1 MNNLFFANNENENR
15 CLKQHCPPPP
25 PPKPPKPP
33 CTPPNPP
40 PPPKPKPDS
49 KKPKKKKVDF
59 KTLKK
64 NTCKS
69 LNEVEYFLNNFQKFT
84 NCIKLYKI
92 LK

>member
-1 MNNLFFANNENENR
+1 MNNLFFANNETRYLEQ
-15 CLKQHCPPPP
+15 KCPPPQ
-25 PPKPPKPP
+25 KPP
-33 CTPPNPP
+33 CTPP
-40 PPPKPKPDS
+40 KPGP
-49 KKPKKKKVDF
+49 KKPKKKKIDF
-59 KTLKK
+59 KTLKN

>member
-1 MNNLFFANNENENR
+1 MNNLFFANNENRYLEQK
-15 CLKQHCPPPP
+15 CPPPQKPACTPPKPPPP
-25 PPKPPKPP
+25 PPKRPKPP
-33 CTPPNPP
+33 KAEPQ
-40 PPPKPKPDS
+40 
-49 KKPKKKKVDF
+49 KPKKKKVDF
-59 KTLKK
+59 KQLKN

>member
-1 MNNLFFANNENENR
+1 MNNLFFANNENRYLEQ
-15 CLKQHCPPPP
+15 KCPPPP
-25 PPKPPKPP
+25 PPPSPPKPPKPP
-33 CTPPNPP
+33 C
-40 PPPKPKPDS
+40 PPPKPPP

-59 KTLKK
+59 KALKN

>member
-1 MNNLFFANNENENR
+1 MNNLFFANAENENR
-15 CLKQHCPPPP
+15 YLKQHCPPPP
-25 PPKPPKPP
+25 PKPCP
-33 CTPPNPP
+33 PPNPP
-40 PPPKPKPDS
+40 PPSKPKPDS
-49 KKPKKKKVDF
+49 QKPKKKKINF
-59 KTLKK
+59 KQLKN

>member
-1 MNNLFFANNENENR
+1 MNNLFFANNKNR
-15 CLKQHCPPPP
+15 YLEQKCPPPQKPPCTPPKPPPP
-25 PPKPPKPP
+25 PPKRPKPP
-33 CTPPNPP
+33 KAGPQ
-40 PPPKPKPDS
+40 
-49 KKPKKKKVDF
+49 KPKKKKVDF
-59 KTLKK
+59 KQLKN

>member
-1 MNNLFFANNENENR
+1 MPTLYRCKKNKNN
-15 CLKQHCPPPP
+15 CKSPPPP
-25 PPKPPKPP
+25 PPKRPKPP
-33 CTPPNPP
+33 KAGPQ
-40 PPPKPKPDS
+40 
-49 KKPKKKKVDF
+49 KPKKKKVDF
-59 KTLKK
+59 KQLKN

>member
-1 MNNLFFANNENENR
+1 MNNLFFANNENRYLEQ
-15 CLKQHCPPPP
+15 KCPPPNPQKPPCPPPKPP
-25 PPKPPKPP
+25 PPKPP
-33 CTPPNPP
+33 
-40 PPPKPKPDS
+40 PPKPGS

-64 NTCKS
+64 NTCQS
-69 LNEVEYFLNNFQKFT
+69 LNEVEYFLNNFQRFT

>member
-1 MNNLFFANNENENR
+1 MNNLFFANNENRYLEQK
-15 CLKQHCPPPP
+15 CPPPQKPACTPPKPPPP
-25 PPKPPKPP
+25 PPKRPKPP
-33 CTPPNPP
+33 KAGPQ
-40 PPPKPKPDS
+40 
-49 KKPKKKKVDF
+49 KPKKKKVDF
-59 KTLKK
+59 KQLKN

>member
-1 MNNLFFANNENENR
+1 MNNLFFANNENRYLEQK
-15 CLKQHCPPPP
+15 CPPPQKPPCTPPKPPPP
-25 PPKPPKPP
+25 PPKR
-33 CTPPNPP
+33 PNPP
-40 PPPKPKPDS
+40 KAGPQ
-49 KKPKKKKVDF
+49 KPKKKKVDF
-59 KTLKK
+59 KHLKN

>member
-1 MNNLFFANNENENR
+1 MNNLFFANNENRYLEQKCPPPPPPKPQKPP
-15 CLKQHCPPPP
+15 CLPPKPPP
-25 PPKPPKPP
+25 PPKPPKPGP
-33 CTPPNPP
+33 
-40 PPPKPKPDS
+40 

-59 KTLKK
+59 KQLKN

>member
-15 CLKQHCPPPP
+15 YLEQKCPPPP
-25 PPKPPKPP
+25 PPKPP
-33 CTPPNPP
+33 C
-40 PPPKPKPDS
+40 PPPKPPPKPGP
-49 KKPKKKKVDF
+49 KKPKKKNVDF

-69 LNEVEYFLNNFQKFT
+69 LNEVEYFLNNFQRFT

>member
-1 MNNLFFANNENENR
+1 MNNLFFANNENRYLEQK
-15 CLKQHCPPPP
+15 CPPPQKPPCTPPKPPPP
-25 PPKPPKPP
+25 PPKPPKPLKAGP
-33 CTPPNPP
+33 Q
-40 PPPKPKPDS
+40 
-49 KKPKKKKVDF
+49 KPKKKKVDF
-59 KTLKK
+59 KQLKN

>member
-1 MNNLFFANNENENR
+1 MNNLFFANNETRYLEQK
-15 CLKQHCPPPP
+15 CPSPQKPACTPPKPPPP
-25 PPKPPKPP
+25 PPKSPKPP
-33 CTPPNPP
+33 KSGPQ
-40 PPPKPKPDS
+40 
-49 KKPKKKKVDF
+49 KPKKKKVDF
-59 KTLKK
+59 KLLKN

>member
-15 CLKQHCPPPP
+15 YLEQKCPPPP
-25 PPKPPKPP
+25 PPRPPCPPPKPP
-33 CTPPNPP
+33 
-40 PPPKPKPDS
+40 PKS
-49 KKPKKKKVDF
+49 GTKKLKKKKADF

-69 LNEVEYFLNNFQKFT
+69 LNEVEYFLNNFQIFT

>member
-15 CLKQHCPPPP
+15 YLEQKCPPSPP
-25 PPKPPKPP
+25 PPKPP
-33 CTPPNPP
+33 C
-40 PPPKPKPDS
+40 PPPKPGP

-69 LNEVEYFLNNFQKFT
+69 LNEVEYFLNNFQRFT

>member
-1 MNNLFFANNENENR
+1 MNNLFFANNETRYLEQK
-15 CLKQHCPPPP
+15 CPPSQKPPCPPPKPPPP
-25 PPKPPKPP
+25 PPKPPKPGP
-33 CTPPNPP
+33 
-40 PPPKPKPDS
+40 
-49 KKPKKKKVDF
+49 KKPKKKKIDF
-59 KTLKK
+59 KQLKN

>member
-1 MNNLFFANNENENR
+1 MNNLFFANNETRYLEQK
-15 CLKQHCPPPP
+15 CPTPQKPPCPPPR
-25 PPKPPKPP
+25 PPKSGPL
-33 CTPPNPP
+33 N
-40 PPPKPKPDS
+40 S
-49 KKPKKKKVDF
+49 KKKKIDF
-59 KTLKK
+59 KLLKN

>member
-1 MNNLFFANNENENR
+1 MNNLFFVNSENENNR
-15 CLKQHCPPPP
+15 CLKPPCPPPP
-25 PPKPPKPP
+25 PPKPPCPHPKPP
-33 CTPPNPP
+33 C
-40 PPPKPKPDS
+40 PPPKPGP
-49 KKPKKKKVDF
+49 KKPKKKKIDF
-59 KTLKK
+59 KTLKN

>member
-1 MNNLFFANNENENR
+1 MNNLFFANNENRYLEQK
-15 CLKQHCPPPP
+15 CPPPQKPACTPPKPPPP
-25 PPKPPKPP
+25 PQKRPKPPKAGPQ
-33 CTPPNPP
+33 
-40 PPPKPKPDS
+40 
-49 KKPKKKKVDF
+49 KPKKKKIDF
-59 KTLKK
+59 KQLKN

>member
-1 MNNLFFANNENENR
+1 MVHRGGVKIKDFLEDMTPLFNEIVIFKSEKFR
-15 CLKQHCPPPP
+15 F
-25 PPKPPKPP
+25 
-33 CTPPNPP
+33 
-40 PPPKPKPDS
+40 
-49 KKPKKKKVDF
+49 KKPKKKKIDF
-59 KTLKK
+59 KTLKN